1 LYFHGYKGTKKDK
14 MLLLAPLGTGMA
26 VLGSLALAETF
37 LAATAHQQQGRNQ
50 QHQDRYD
57 AFLFHLVMFLS
68 P

>member
-1 LYFHGYKGTKKDK
+1 

-26 VLGSLALAETF
+26 VLGGLALAETL
-37 LAATAHQQQGRNQ
+37 LATTAHQQQGRYQ